1 MKNLNMKQ
9 YWKLIW
15 AGHVAW
21 MKEKKKDTHN
31 VDKETSHSTGHLE
44 TWSLLK

>member
-9 YWKLIW
+9 YWNLIW

-21 MKEKKKDTHN
+21 MKEKKDTHN